1 MWLVEAGGLGIGK
14 IGLFNQTLLG
24 KWLWQFGNEV
34 TRLWRQVIASKYRET
49 SGG

>member
-1 MWLVEAGGLGIGK
+1 MWLVEAGGLGIQK